1 MSDFFSADADADR
14 AVRRIE
20 EQVAEAQER
29 ARRAAEVRQGIDA
42 LRGVATS
49 PRRELSV
56 TVDASGRLVDVEV
69 TDAAYRLSP
78 RDLGRLIVET
88 TRAAGRQAGA
98 KAVELASE
106 AFGAESGIVTH
117 LRDEIERSKGPGDG
131 VLGDGTRI
139 QY

>member
-88 TRAAGRQAGA
+88 ASAAGRQAGA

-106 AFGAESGIVTH
+106 AFGAESGIVAH
-117 LRDEIERSKGPGDG
+117 LRDEIERSTGPGGG
-131 VLGDGTRI
+131 VPSDGTRI